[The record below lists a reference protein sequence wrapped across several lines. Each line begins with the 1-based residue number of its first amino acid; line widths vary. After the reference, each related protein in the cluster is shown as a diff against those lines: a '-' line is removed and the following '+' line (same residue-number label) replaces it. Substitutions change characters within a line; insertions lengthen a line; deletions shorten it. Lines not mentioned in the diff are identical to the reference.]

1 MHIFNVVG
9 KRRSRV
15 KEIIFAQVGGYF
27 THYLLEDGRILYRGY
42 TQFKKLSGNRYP
54 WRLAIGDLVEY
65 VPVEVWDMFGKNKV
79 RPAISV

>member
-54 WRLAIGDLVEY
+54 HMWLVGNITL
-65 VPVEVWDMFGKNKV
+65 FL
-79 RPAISV
+79 